1 MAHTALSRPPAQQLP
16 SSPKLQTLQDFKGDF
31 MKLSKHVDDNIK
43 LKNLRT
49 QMAKCQT
56 TKPKTLGDF
65 DGDSFKFSKQLEE

>member
-1 MAHTALSRPPAQQLP
+1 MAHTALSRPLAWQIP
-16 SSPKLQTLQDFKGDF
+16 SSPKLQTFQDFKGDF

-65 DGDSFKFSKQLEE
+65 DGDLFRFWKHLEE